1 MCAHLSKSTLLCIG
15 GLIALFLLIF
25 TLRFI
30 LGGNEDSWMCQ
41 NNKWVAHG
49 HPSYAKPNDPCGK
62 KYPIPK
68 TKEECL
74 RKGGVW
80 KKMGPDPFETCN
92 IKATDRGTVCTDNSE
107 CEGWCQA
114 NITRDQLRTVMMGKL
129 NIKGRGTCSVWRVEL
144 GCFGMMKQ
152 GKVSTICID

>member
-1 MCAHLSKSTLLCIG
+1 MCAHLGKSTLSCVG
-15 GLIALFLLIF
+15 GLIALFFLIF

-30 LGGNEDSWMCQ
+30 LGGNEDSWICQ

-49 HPSYAKPNDPCGK
+49 KPSYAKPDDPCGK

-74 RKGGVW
+74 QKGGVW
-80 KKMGPDPFETCN
+80 KKLGPDPWETCN
-92 IKATDRGTVCTDNSE
+92 IKATDRGAVCTDNSE

-114 NITRDQLRTVMMGKL
+114 NITRDQVREGMMGKL

-144 GCFGMMKQ
+144 GCFGMLKE
-152 GKVSTICID
+152 GKISVICID